1 MSVRGSGHTSPIEVI
16 MKARAYAPQELNEL
30 RNNYS
35 QNGKK
40 EASYIL
46 KLLENGTDTIML
58 SDQDMCKIRNMVEN
72 PSV

>member
-1 MSVRGSGHTSPIEVI
+1 METREYTS
-16 MKARAYAPQELNEL
+16 QELNEL

-58 SDQDMCKIRNMVEN
+58 SD
-72 PSV
+72 

>member
-1 MSVRGSGHTSPIEVI
+1 VTASWLQTPVKGFKHAGPMEVI
-16 MKARAYAPQELNEL
+16 METREYTSQELNEL

-58 SDQDMCKIRNMVEN
+58 SD
-72 PSV
+72 